1 MVSNGQWAD
10 RDTAVD
16 RRAVTEAGAVGAQAQ
31 GGRLLGALRKSRRGG
46 PLAPGLKG
54 GEEWAGR
61 SRQRGERLRGHK
73 A

>member
-1 MVSNGQWAD
+1 MVSNGQRAD

-54 GEEWAGR
+54 EEWAGR